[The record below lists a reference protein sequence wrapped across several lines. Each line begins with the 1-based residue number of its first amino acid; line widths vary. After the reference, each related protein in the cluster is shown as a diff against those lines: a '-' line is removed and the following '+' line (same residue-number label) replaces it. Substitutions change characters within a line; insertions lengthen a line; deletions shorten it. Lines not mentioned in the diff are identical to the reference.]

1 MSKLGKLSEAEMEI
15 MQAIWAQNAPVTVA
29 QLLAIF
35 ETAKGWKTST
45 MSTMLERMIAKGF
58 LVKSM
63 EGKANYY
70 RVAATFE
77 DYQRQEGRNLLSAL
91 YGGSLANFVATL
103 ANDGEVSRED
113 IAELQAWFDNIS
125 REGVQ

>member
-1 MSKLGKLSEAEMEI
+1 MSKLGKLSDVEMEI
-15 MQAIWAQNAPVTVA
+15 MQAIWAQSAPVTVA

-45 MSTMLERMIAKGF
+45 MSTMLERIIAKGF
-58 LVKSM
+58 LIKSM
-63 EGKANYY
+63 KGKANYY
-70 RVAATFE
+70 RITATFE

-91 YGGSLANFVATL
+91 YGGSITNFVAAL

-113 IAELQAWFDNIS
+113 IAELQAWFDSMS
-125 REGVQ
+125 REGEQ